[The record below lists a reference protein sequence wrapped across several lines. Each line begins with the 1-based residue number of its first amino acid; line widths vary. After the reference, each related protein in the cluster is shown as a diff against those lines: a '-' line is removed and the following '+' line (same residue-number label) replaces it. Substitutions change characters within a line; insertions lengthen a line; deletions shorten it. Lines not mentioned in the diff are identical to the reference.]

1 MLKVHLS
8 FVWRVSSVAAFRNA
22 GFYENDCFN
31 SANGIKPIK
40 NKRYLIIHSP
50 YYTNFILKVKGI
62 ENSGGIF
69 LNALYL
75 SRSFGVL

>member
-1 MLKVHLS
+1 LKGHLS
-8 FVWRVSSVAAFRNA
+8 FVWCVGSVAAFRNA
-22 GFYENDCFN
+22 GFYENDWLN
-31 SANGIKPIK
+31 AVISIKPIK
-40 NKRYLIIHSP
+40 TKGCLIMPRP

-75 SRSFGVL
+75 SRSFGAF